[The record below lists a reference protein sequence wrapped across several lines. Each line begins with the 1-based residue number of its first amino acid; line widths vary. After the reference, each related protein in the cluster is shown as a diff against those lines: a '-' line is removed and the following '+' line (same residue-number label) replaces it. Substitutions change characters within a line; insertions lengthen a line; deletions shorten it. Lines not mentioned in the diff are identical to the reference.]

1 VRRRQLSFFARN
13 PQRVPNLPRW
23 ASAGDPPTP
32 HAFLSRVAVVVVG
45 LSLGIAGASAPA
57 GAQQPVPAVSIRR
70 VTWQEALDLA
80 VARNPSAAVAA
91 LEIERAEGL
100 LKEARA
106 AWLPTLTG
114 NLTYVRLNQA
124 RTFGG
129 TVIAP
134 VNSWDGALQLNV
146 PIVAPIAWA
155 NSWHADDSRKI
166 AIANAD
172 DLHRQIA
179 TAVGRTYLTVLLSHR
194 ELEVSAR
201 ARENARA
208 HYDYAHTRL
217 QTGLGNGVDDARA
230 EQELRTDEAQ
240 LKNAETALVRSQN
253 ALAVLLSEE
262 ELIDAADDVKLA
274 GPPDP
279 QSAVDQARQNRTD
292 VRLLQAHRAATENLR
307 NDEWVYYAPTLLAQ
321 VLAFRETQTPQQPGS
336 GWQAAVVL
344 SIPFYDGGA
353 RSGIHRE
360 RKAADEE
367 ARVQL
372 DASLRQVS
380 VEVRSAFRV
389 VDNTDQSL
397 LAARA
402 AATAARTAAA
412 LADRSYR
419 AGASTNIE
427 VVDAERRARDADTQV
442 ALAED
447 AARQARLDLLLA
459 TGAFP

>member
-1 VRRRQLSFFARN
+1 VRRRQVSLS
-13 PQRVPNLPRW
+13 L
-23 ASAGDPPTP
+23 S
-32 HAFLSRVAVVVVG
+32 SRVAVVVVG
-45 LSLGIAGASAPA
+45 VGLGIASAMAPA
-57 GAQQPVPAVSIRR
+57 RAQQPAPTPAASIRR

-80 VARNPSAAVAA
+80 VARNPSAAVAS
-91 LEIERAEGL
+91 LEITRAEGL
-100 LKEARA
+100 LHEARA
-106 AWLPTLTG
+106 AWLPTLSG
-114 NLTYVRLNQA
+114 NLTYIRLNQA
-124 RTFGG
+124 RTFAAGG
-129 TVIAP
+129 ATLVTAP

-146 PIVAPIAWA
+146 PIIAPVAWA
-155 NSWHADDSRKI
+155 NSWHADDNRKI
-166 AIANAD
+166 AEANAD
-172 DLHRQIA
+172 DIHRQIA

-201 ARENARA
+201 ARDNARE
-208 HYDYAHTRL
+208 HYEYAHTRL
-217 QTGLGNGVDDARA
+217 ATGLGNGVDDARA

-240 LKNAETALVRSQN
+240 LQNAATALVRSQN
-253 ALAVLLSEE
+253 ALAGLLSEE
-262 ELIDAADDVKLA
+262 ELIDAADDVMLA
-274 GPPDP
+274 GAPDA
-279 QSAVDQARQNRTD
+279 QSAIDRARKNRSD
-292 VRLLQAHRAATENLR
+292 VRLLQEHQSAADNLR
-307 NDEWVYYAPTLLAQ
+307 KDQWVYYAPTLLAQ

-336 GWQAAVVL
+336 GWQATVVL

-353 RSGIHRE
+353 RDGIHKE
-360 RKAADEE
+360 RKAIDEE

-380 VEVRSAFRV
+380 VEVRSAFRIV
-389 VDNTDQSL
+389 ENTDQSL

-402 AATAARTAAA
+402 AAIAARTAAA
-412 LADRSYR
+412 LADKSYR

>member
-1 VRRRQLSFFARN
+1 M
-13 PQRVPNLPRW
+13 
-23 ASAGDPPTP
+23 
-32 HAFLSRVAVVVVG
+32 
-45 LSLGIAGASAPA
+45 
-57 GAQQPVPAVSIRR
+57 
-70 VTWQEALDLA
+70 TWQEALDLA
-80 VARNPSAAVAA
+80 VARNPSAAVAT
-91 LEIERAEGL
+91 LEIARAEGL
-100 LKEARA
+100 LHEARA
-106 AWLPTLTG
+106 AWLPTLSG

-124 RTFGG
+124 RTYLGA
-129 TVIAP
+129 VIAP
-134 VNSWDGALQLNV
+134 INSWDGTLQLNV

-155 NSWHADDSRKI
+155 NSWHADDNRRI
-166 AIANAD
+166 AEANSD
-172 DLHRQIA
+172 DIHRQIA

-194 ELEVSAR
+194 ELEVAAR
-201 ARENARA
+201 ARDNALA
-208 HYDYAHTRL
+208 HYEYAHTRL
-217 QTGLGNGVDDARA
+217 MTGLGNGVDDARA

-240 LKNAETALVRSQN
+240 LKSAETALVRSQN

-262 ELIDAADDVKLA
+262 ELIDAADDVALA

-279 QSAVDQARQNRTD
+279 QSAIDHARQSRAD

-307 NDEWVYYAPTLLAQ
+307 HDEWVYYAPTLLAQ
-321 VLAFRETQTPQQPGS
+321 VQAFRETQTPQLPGS

-353 RSGIHRE
+353 RYGIHKE
-360 RKAADEE
+360 HKASDDE

-372 DASLRQVS
+372 EASLRQVG
-380 VEVRSAFRV
+380 VDVRSAFRV
-389 VDNTDQSL
+389 VENTDEGL

-402 AATAARTAAA
+402 AAIAARTAAA
-412 LADRSYR
+412 LADKSYR

-447 AARQARLDLLLA
+447 SARQARLDLLLA

>member
-1 VRRRQLSFFARN
+1 MRRRQLSF
-13 PQRVPNLPRW
+13 
-23 ASAGDPPTP
+23 S
-32 HAFLSRVAVVVVG
+32 SRIAVVVVVV
-45 LSLGIAGASAPA
+45 SVGIASAAAPA
-57 GAQQPVPAVSIRR
+57 HAQQPAPGTSIRR

-100 LKEARA
+100 LHEARA
-106 AWLPTLTG
+106 AWLPTLSG

-124 RTFGG
+124 RTFAAGPG
-129 TVIAP
+129 VPPIVTVP
-134 VNSWDGALQLNV
+134 LNTWDGALQLNV
-146 PIVAPIAWA
+146 PIIAPIAWA
-155 NSWHADDSRKI
+155 NGWHADDNRKI

-172 DLHRQIA
+172 DIHRQIA

-194 ELEVSAR
+194 ELEVAVR
-201 ARENARA
+201 ARDNARE
-208 HYDYAHTRL
+208 HYEYAHTRL
-217 QTGLGNGVDDARA
+217 ATGLGNGVDDARA
-230 EQELRTDEAQ
+230 EQELRSDEAQ
-240 LKNAETALVRSQN
+240 LQNAATALVRSQN

-262 ELIDAADDVKLA
+262 DLIDAADDVKLA

-292 VRLLQAHRAATENLR
+292 VRVLQAHRTASANLR
-307 NDEWVYYAPTLLAQ
+307 NDQWVYYAPTLLAQ
-321 VLAFRETQTPQQPGS
+321 VLAFRQTQTLQQPGS
-336 GWQAAVVL
+336 GWQASVVL

-353 RSGIHRE
+353 RYGIHKE
-360 RKAADEE
+360 RKAVDEE

-380 VEVRSAFRV
+380 VEVRSAFRIV
-389 VDNTDQSL
+389 ENTDQSL

-402 AATAARTAAA
+402 AAIAARTAAA
-412 LADRSYR
+412 LADKSYR